1 MACGINRPRL
11 TRRAD
16 TPHSRI
22 PTVGKRGGSYSRIT
36 GTQLDLKLEIRACNV
51 QKVKHMKTLM
61 IAAAAASLI
70 SLTACGTNPSNQQI
84 GTATGAVLGGAA
96 GSALGGG
103 TLGTVGGAAAGAV
116 IGNEV
121 GKRRDQG
128 R

>member
-1 MACGINRPRL
+1 MMN
-11 TRRAD
+11 T
-16 TPHSRI
+16 
-22 PTVGKRGGSYSRIT
+22 
-36 GTQLDLKLEIRACNV
+36 KL
-51 QKVKHMKTLM
+51 LM
-61 IAAAAASLI
+61 SVAAASLI
-70 SLTACGTNPSNQQI
+70 ALTGCGTNPTNAQI

-121 GKRRDQG
+121 GKRQDQK